1 MADLALYGG
10 LFLTAFVAATL
21 LPAGSEAAFAAL
33 LAAESGDP
41 VVLFFCAV
49 TGNTLGACLN
59 WWLGLKALHFQ
70 NRRWVPFSAEQIDK
84 ASKRFKRYGSW
95 SLLFAWLPVV
105 GDPLT
110 FIAGSL
116 RIRFAL
122 FLPLVLAGKAGRY
135 AVIWLGVA
143 AVTA

>member
-1 MADLALYGG
+1 MAEFTLYGG
-10 LFLTAFVAATL
+10 LFLTAFIAATL

-33 LAAESGDP
+33 LAAGSGDP
-41 VVLFFCAV
+41 VVLFLCVSA
-49 TGNTLGACLN
+49 GNTLGACFN

-70 NRRWVPFSAEQIDK
+70 DRGWFPFSVQQIEK
-84 ASKRFKRYGSW
+84 ASLRFKRYGSW

-110 FIAGSL
+110 FVSGVL
-116 RIRFAL
+116 RIRFFL
-122 FLPLVLAGKAGRY
+122 FLPLVLIGKVGRY

-143 AVTA
+143 AATA